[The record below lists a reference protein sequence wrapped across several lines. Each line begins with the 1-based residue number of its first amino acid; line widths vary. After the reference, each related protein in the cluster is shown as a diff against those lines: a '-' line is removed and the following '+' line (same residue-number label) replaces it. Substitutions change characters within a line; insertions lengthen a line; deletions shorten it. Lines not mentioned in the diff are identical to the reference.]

1 MCTDRVAVAIEYH
14 KLTAEMFD
22 LTGADDDYEAMA
34 MAIAFDRL
42 AVIADT
48 CAGAAMVAGYVA
60 DLMPRDFPNVWLP
73 TFMSTI
79 RSRTGQGGAATV

>member
-1 MCTDRVAVAIEYH
+1 MGTDRVAVAIEYH

-22 LTGADDDYEAMA
+22 LTGADDDYEA

-60 DLMPRDFPNVWLP
+60 DLMPRDLPDVWLP
-73 TFMSTI
+73 TFVRTI
-79 RSRTGQGGAATV
+79 ARCTSQGGAPPA